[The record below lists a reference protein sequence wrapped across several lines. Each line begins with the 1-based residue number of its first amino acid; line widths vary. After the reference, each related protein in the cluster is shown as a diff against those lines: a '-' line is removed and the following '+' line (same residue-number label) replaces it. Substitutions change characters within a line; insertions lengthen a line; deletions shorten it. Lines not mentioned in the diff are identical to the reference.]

1 MIKSLT
7 RHGNS
12 WALVIDKPIL
22 DLLKINPEQPVQLST
37 NGQRL
42 TIEAAPAEDDATA
55 KAAHRDQ
62 VNAASER
69 IHKRHAGAF
78 RKLAE

>member
-7 RHGNS
+7 RHGNN

-22 DLLKINPEQPVQLST
+22 DLLKIDPEQPVQLST

-42 TIEAAPAEDDATA
+42 TIEAGPPAEAPKT
-55 KAAHRDQ
+55 KAAHRAR
-62 VNAASER
+62 VKAASER
-69 IHKRHAGAF
+69 IHKCHAGAF
-78 RKLAE
+78 KKLAE

>member
-1 MIKSLT
+1 MIKKLT

-22 DLLKINPEQPVQLST
+22 DLLKLDPEAPVQLST

-42 TIEAAPAEDDATA
+42 VVEAAALENNHTA
-55 KAAHRDQ
+55 K
-62 VNAASER
+62 VKAASER

-78 RKLAE
+78 KKLAE

>member
-1 MIKSLT
+1 MIKRLT

-22 DLLKINPEQPVQLST
+22 DLLKIDPEAPVQLST

-42 TIEAAPAEDDATA
+42 VVEAAPPEDREAKF
-55 KAAHRDQ
+55 KAAHES
-62 VNAASER
+62 V
-69 IHKRHAGAF
+69 IKRHARAF
-78 RKLAE
+78 QKLAE

>member
-1 MIKSLT
+1 MIKMLT

-22 DLLKINPEQPVQLST
+22 DLLKLDPEAPVQLST

-42 TIEAAPAEDDATA
+42 VIEAAPDEDRKA
-55 KAAHRDQ
+55 KIK
-62 VNAASER
+62 AASEK

-78 RKLAE
+78 KRLAE